1 MTPGHRHPN
10 SLAALERY
18 RPVGWAHVPQCSRCR
33 RPAVKAGGKPVCYW
47 HGGAG
52 ALRGRPVTPKRAA
65 WRAWKAANRASLVP
79 FALASHPA
87 YRHACE
93 RRLANVGA
101 LLAMLAAWGASD
113 PVAWARAVRAIV

>member
-1 MTPGHRHPN
+1 
-10 SLAALERY
+10 
-18 RPVGWAHVPQCSRCR
+18 
-33 RPAVKAGGKPVCYW
+33 
-47 HGGAG
+47 
-52 ALRGRPVTPKRAA
+52 
-65 WRAWKAANRASLVP
+65 
-79 FALASHPA
+79 LASHPA